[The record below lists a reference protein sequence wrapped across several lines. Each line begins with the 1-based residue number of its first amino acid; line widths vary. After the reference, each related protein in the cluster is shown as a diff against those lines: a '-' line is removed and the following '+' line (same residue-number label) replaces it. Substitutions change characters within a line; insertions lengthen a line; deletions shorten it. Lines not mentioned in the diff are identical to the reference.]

1 MCTATRVPPRA
12 LARSLLVASRPS
24 EPANAVRTGERETGS
39 CDEGRSKNQLAPKCV
54 SCVAAW
60 VLLIVSTIVII
71 TSTRDCLSSVTSTYT
86 LVRSVRY
93 GYGMWRRSRPGG
105 KVHRPLQRKSKW
117 NRGNATGP
125 KLDVVRKLYDRVQL
139 STVSP
144 IVMLLFML

>member
-93 GYGMWRRSRPGG
+93 GYGMWRRPGPAERCTG
-105 KVHRPLQRKSKW
+105 HYTAKW
-117 NRGNATGP
+117 NATGP

>member
-93 GYGMWRRSRPGG
+93 GYGMWRRPGPAE
-105 KVHRPLQRKSKW
+105 RC
-117 NRGNATGP
+117 TGHYSENQNGMLP
-125 KLDVVRKLYDRVQL
+125 PVRNLT
-139 STVSP
+139 S
-144 IVMLLFML
+144 

>member
-1 MCTATRVPPRA
+1 MYSHSSAAASTGAFPPC
-12 LARSLLVASRPS
+12 SFQTQ
-24 EPANAVRTGERETGS
+24 RTGERSANRRTRDWQLRRWSFQEPTGA
-39 CDEGRSKNQLAPKCV
+39 KVCV
-54 SCVAAW
+54 LRRRVG
-60 VLLIVSTIVII
+60 VTHRIDYRDRI

-93 GYGMWRRSRPGG
+93 GYGMWRRPGPAERCTG
-105 KVHRPLQRKSKW
+105 HYTAKW
-117 NRGNATGP
+117 NATGP